1 MYGKVKEQ
9 IPHDNPEL
17 LSKEVVTMTYEDA
30 NLYHDMLTGR
40 AVTGILH
47 LLNGTPIDW
56 YSKRQDTVETATYG
70 SEFVAAR
77 IATEQIIDLRT
88 TLRYLGVP
96 IKGRAYMFGDNE
108 SVITSSTLPHS
119 RLTKR
124 HNALSYHRVREAI
137 VAKILNFA
145 YIKGENNPADILSK
159 HCGYPQLWRHI
170 QPLLFWFGCPGPC
183 NDEVKE
189 IEEERIEI

>member
-1 MYGKVKEQ
+1 
-9 IPHDNPEL
+9 
-17 LSKEVVTMTYEDA
+17 
-30 NLYHDMLTGR
+30 MLT
-40 AVTGILH
+40 VTGILH

-56 YSKRQDTVETATYG
+56 YSKHQDTVETVTYG

-77 IATEQIIDLRT
+77 IAMEQIIDLRM

-96 IKGRAYMFGDNE
+96 IKGRAYMFAYNE

-145 YIKGENNPADILSK
+145 YIKGENNPADILSNTADTPSR
-159 HCGYPQLWRHI
+159 GTTFSPYSSGLVVPVLAMTR
-170 QPLLFWFGCPGPC
+170 
-183 NDEVKE
+183 
-189 IEEERIEI
+189 